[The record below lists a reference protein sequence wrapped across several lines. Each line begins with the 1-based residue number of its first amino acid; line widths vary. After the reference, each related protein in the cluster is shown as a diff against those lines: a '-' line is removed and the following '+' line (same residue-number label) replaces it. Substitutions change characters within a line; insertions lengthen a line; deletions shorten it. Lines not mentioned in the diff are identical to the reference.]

1 MNKVFEKL
9 YKAGGKGDIQEW
21 EIRVEGNAI
30 ITRWGKVGHTIQE
43 SVPDIIKEG
52 KNIGRSNETTP
63 EEQAMAEAQSEWEKK
78 LKKGYVKT
86 MAAAKSGEVS
96 DLVEGGVW
104 TMLAKTFSKDGG
116 KIKWPAYAQPKLDGH
131 RCTALIDGSGK
142 CTLWSRGRKPI
153 LSMPHIVAAYESLG
167 LVNAQF
173 DGELYNCDYHAKFE
187 ELSHLIRQSKPMP
200 GHEVVEHHCYDMI
213 EAGGFESRLAHRD
226 QILSVTPH
234 PKLVPVE
241 TIPVEDE
248 DALMAAFDHFLKIGY
263 EGVMVR
269 NAAGEYLGHPT
280 HRSPDLQKVKEF
292 DDDEFMVIGV
302 STHGRG
308 KMAGKAMFRCR
319 TKDGAEFDAKLV
331 GNMDALKQYVEN
343 PALAEGRMLTVKFQG
358 YTTKSTVPRFPVAMR
373 FRKDI

>member
-1 MNKVFEKL
+1 MTKVFEKL

-30 ITRWGKVGHTIQE
+30 ITRWGKVGCTIQE

-52 KNIGRSNETTP
+52 KNIGRSNATTP
-63 EEQAMAEAQSEWEKK
+63 EQQAMAEAQAEWEKK

-86 MAAAKSGEVS
+86 MAAAKAGEVS

-104 TMLAKTFSKDGG
+104 TMLAKTFSKDGA
-116 KIKWPAYAQPKLDGH
+116 KIKWPAYVQPKLDGH
-131 RCTALIDGSGK
+131 RCTALIDAQGK

-153 LSMPHIVAAYESLG
+153 FSVPHIVAAYERLN
-167 LVNAQF
+167 LVNTQF
-173 DGELYNCDYHAKFE
+173 DGELYNHDYHAKFE

-200 GHEVVEHHCYDMI
+200 GHEVIQHHCYDMI
-213 EAGGFESRLAHRD
+213 EPGGFKSRLAHRD
-226 QILSVTPH
+226 QILLVMPQ
-234 PKLVPVE
+234 VPVE
-241 TIPVEDE
+241 TIEVADEDE
-248 DALMAAFDHFLKIGY
+248 MMVAFEHFLKLGY

-269 NAAGEYLGHPT
+269 NAEGEYLGHPT

-319 TKDGAEFDAKLV
+319 TKAGAEFDAKLV
-331 GNMDALKQYVEN
+331 GNMDALKQYVED
-343 PALAEGRMLTVKFQG
+343 PSLAEGRMLTVKFQG
-358 YTTKSTVPRFPVAMR
+358 YTTKSGVPRFPVAMR
-373 FRKDI
+373 FREDI